1 MEKNSLAIK
10 EEGMPVSLLLPCN
23 SSRVSFAG
31 SLISLCLQKRRG
43 KDKLYQHPVD
53 LNEAMRFT
61 GCSTLHFV
69 SLRSLI
75 LVQLVLKDVNVSD
88 ALLT

>member
-10 EEGMPVSLLLPCN
+10 EEGMPVTLLLPRN
-23 SSRVSFAG
+23 SSQVSFAG
-31 SLISLCLQKRRG
+31 SFIALCLQKRKG

-53 LNEAMRFT
+53 LNEAVRFT
-61 GCSTLHFV
+61 GCSSLHFV

-75 LVQLVLKDVNVSD
+75 LVQLVLRDVS
-88 ALLT
+88 LLLS

>member
-1 MEKNSLAIK
+1 MEKNSLAIR
-10 EEGMPVSLLLPCN
+10 EEGMPCLLLPCS

-31 SLISLCLQKRRG
+31 SFIALCLQKRKG

-61 GCSTLHFV
+61 GCSSLHFV

-75 LVQLVLKDVNVSD
+75 LVQLVLRDVSVSA